1 MIDVNFLWFFWVII
15 ILKFKIFVG
24 EGEGV
29 FNNLIMIEV
38 GNFYFVVN
46 LLYFKYLKFNM
57 IFFDF

>member
-15 ILKFKIFVG
+15 ILKLKYLWG
-24 EGEGV
+24 EGEGI

-38 GNFYFVVN
+38 GNFYVVVN